1 MAGEFDEQ
9 GSPPE
14 SPGRN
19 LGGPAHRD
27 RPFAEHREDARIP
40 VETGGDDVRRD
51 REGDGPPTAGG
62 QHRDAGAPASSLGRQ
77 ARHQEG
83 GQRPSRAFVP
93 TECPL
98 VRNPRAHR
106 PRGTGEDR
114 SHRGESK
121 EAQDLR
127 LGFADRL
134 SVRTLFPVPTR
145 TRSAIF
151 RNRPCPTTPGIASI
165 WPASFSAD
173 ARLRNRASRMW
184 FPLSVRN
191 ASPDARRRSTEAP
204 RDSSDF
210 AAKRQPNG
218 WTSTGTGAF
227 TPRRDTSLDS
237 STMTTNCC
245 AAAATIFSRNSAP
258 PRPLI
263 KSSFGST
270 SSAPSTARSAN
281 LCPMAFQAF
290 AGPPV
295 TPDQYRLGSATTA
308 YGGISFLPAGE
319 RPFTRSGFAVR
330 MREVSPAPAWPSPSG
345 SRPSEA

>member
-40 VETGGDDVRRD
+40 VETGGDHVRRD

-77 ARHQEG
+77 ARPQEG

-145 TRSAIF
+145 T
-151 RNRPCPTTPGIASI
+151 
-165 WPASFSAD
+165 
-173 ARLRNRASRMW
+173 
-184 FPLSVRN
+184 
-191 ASPDARRRSTEAP
+191 
-204 RDSSDF
+204 
-210 AAKRQPNG
+210 
-218 WTSTGTGAF
+218 GAF

-237 STMTTNCC
+237 STMTTTCC

-270 SSAPSTARSAN
+270 SSAPSTARSTDGRSSN
-281 LCPMAFQAF
+281 EVRGTPRSF
-290 AGPPV
+290 AA
-295 TPDQYRLGSATTA
+295 SAVA
-308 YGGISFLPAGE
+308 KD
-319 RPFTRSGFAVR
+319 V
-330 MREVSPAPAWPSPSG
+330 
-345 SRPSEA
+345 

>member
-40 VETGGDDVRRD
+40 VETGGDHVRRD

-62 QHRDAGAPASSLGRQ
+62 QHRDAGAPAASLGRQ
-77 ARHQEG
+77 ARPQEG

-218 WTSTGTGAF
+218 WTSTGTAAH
-227 TPRRDTSLDS
+227 PRLDVTDGGFGGLSLRVLRPVHLRPS
-237 STMTTNCC
+237 
-245 AAAATIFSRNSAP
+245 AATLR
-258 PRPLI
+258 R
-263 KSSFGST
+263 
-270 SSAPSTARSAN
+270 
-281 LCPMAFQAF
+281 
-290 AGPPV
+290 GPPV
-295 TPDQYRLGSATTA
+295 RRSRGRRASSRGPSRLSRG
-308 YGGISFLPAGE
+308 P
-319 RPFTRSGFAVR
+319 
-330 MREVSPAPAWPSPSG
+330 PSPRTSTASDPRRPRTVGSG
-345 SRPSEA
+345 SP

>member
-40 VETGGDDVRRD
+40 IETGGDHVRRD

-62 QHRDAGAPASSLGRQ
+62 QHRDAGAPAASLGRQ
-77 ARHQEG
+77 TRPQEG

-93 TECPL
+93 AERPL

-191 ASPDARRRSTEAP
+191 ASPDARRRSTDARSSNEVRGTP
-204 RDSSDF
+204 RSF
-210 AAKRQPNG
+210 AASAVAKDV
-218 WTSTGTGAF
+218 GTPLRSMPPATNRA
-227 TPRRDTSLDS
+227 TP
-237 STMTTNCC
+237 
-245 AAAATIFSRNSAP
+245 SRNRRAVEP
-258 PRPLI
+258 VPRPRTI
-263 KSSFGST
+263 
-270 SSAPSTARSAN
+270 
-281 LCPMAFQAF
+281 
-290 AGPPV
+290 
-295 TPDQYRLGSATTA
+295 PDLT
-308 YGGISFLPAGE
+308 
-319 RPFTRSGFAVR
+319 
-330 MREVSPAPAWPSPSG
+330 
-345 SRPSEA
+345 